1 MPDILL
7 EGCASRPLAAY
18 LKALG
23 ILRLVG
29 EQADANARGAW
40 QNGAFLLSSSLDRQ
54 ALCDF
59 FMETWQPTPLVT
71 PWNGGSG
78 FYPGDNREGIDA
90 LAQSTSPRLAAYRE
104 VIARIRNW
112 PELKRLASLPPK
124 EGEKERKAVRTK
136 YKQLFLQRCRAE
148 LPDACLPWLDA
159 TCIVGGGDPVFSP
172 LLGTGGNEGRLEY
185 CSNFMRHV
193 AQIFACQPEKSRAW
207 LEGAL
212 FGLPVNGLP
221 KSAAGQF
228 DPGRAGGCNQCM
240 GASLEDPPTNSW
252 DFLLLFE
259 GTLLFAGSLTR
270 RAPEDPNDVC
280 FPFCVEGSAAGFASS
295 SLTDKG
301 RGEIWMPLWSR
312 TASLREVRRLLGEGR
327 ASLGRRQAR
336 NGLDFARAIA
346 SLGVDRGIDGFE
358 RYSFLERRGQSY
370 VALPSGSLSVHYQPQ
385 VALLDPVAR
394 WVQQPC
400 RKKREPASL
409 ASARRH
415 LATALF
421 ACTRTPDAPRFVAVS
436 RALALMD
443 ALPGLPGLL
452 AAPCTPL
459 SPDWISACDDGGPE
473 VRLAAALA
481 SLRGSGK
488 LGPFRAHLSP
498 VTPHALYR
506 WEDTSDH
513 HVPWRGE
520 TLEGLG
526 RMFLR
531 RLVLAQRYG
540 EDPLRADLRLSPAD
554 LLPLLDGRLDVE
566 LLRDLLRAFSLVGRP
581 QRLPEAWCTPLR
593 QARLPHAVALL
604 KLLYT
609 PLPQDAGLD
618 RERLRP
624 EQRILRLVQAG
635 RLAEACALAAQ
646 RLRIAGGGGLYLP
659 TSFAESVRA
668 LSPAAVLA
676 CLAVPVDGRALLHQ
690 LRQPS

>member
-90 LAQSTSPRLAAYRE
+90 LAQSTSPRLAVYRE
-104 VIARIRNW
+104 VIVRIRNW
-112 PELKRLASLPPK
+112 PELVAPPK
-124 EGEKERKAVRTK
+124 EK
-136 YKQLFLQRCRAE
+136 KQLDELRKRCKETFLQRCRAE
-148 LPDACLPWLDA
+148 LPESCLPWLDA
-159 TCIVGGGDPVFSP
+159 TCILRTDKAVFAP

-185 CSNFMRHV
+185 SSNFMRHV
-193 AQIFACQPEKSRAW
+193 AKIFACPPEESRAW
-207 LEGAL
+207 LESAL

-228 DPGRAGGCNQCM
+228 DPGHAGGCNQDT
-240 GASLEDPPTNSW
+240 GPYRADVPVNPW

-280 FPFCVEGSAAGFASS
+280 FPFCVEGLAAGFASS

-346 SLGVDRGIDGFE
+346 SLGVERGIDGFE

-370 VALPSGSLSVHYQPQ
+370 VALPSGSLSVQYQPQ

-394 WVQQPC
+394 WVQQRC
-400 RKKREPASL
+400 RQKEEPNSL
-409 ASARRH
+409 TAARRR
-415 LATALF
+415 LAAAVF

-436 RALALMD
+436 RTLAQMD

-473 VRLAAALA
+473 ARLAAALA

-498 VTPHALYR
+498 VAPHALYR

-540 EDPLRADLRLSPAD
+540 EDPLRADLHLSPTD

-581 QRLPEAWCTPLR
+581 QRLPEAWCVPLR

>member
-90 LAQSTSPRLAAYRE
+90 LAQSTSPRLAVYRE
-104 VIARIRNW
+104 VIVRIRNW
-112 PELKRLASLPPK
+112 PELVAPPK
-124 EGEKERKAVRTK
+124 GKKQLDDLRQK
-136 YKQLFLQRCRAE
+136 YKETFLQRCRAE
-148 LPDACLPWLDA
+148 LPDVCLPWLDA
-159 TCIVGGGDPVFSP
+159 IGILRTGKAVFAP
-172 LLGTGGNEGRLEY
+172 LLGTGGNEGNMEY
-185 CSNFMRHV
+185 ANNFMQHV
-193 AQIFACQPEKSRAW
+193 AQIFACPPETSRAR
-207 LEGAL
+207 LESSL
-212 FGLPVNGLP
+212 FGSLLKGIP
-221 KSAAGQF
+221 AAATGQF
-228 DPGRAGGCNQCM
+228 DPGRTGGRNQGAGFKAAQ
-240 GASLEDPPTNSW
+240 SPVNSW
-252 DFLLLFE
+252 DFILLME
-259 GTLLFAGSLTR
+259 GTLLFAGALTR

-394 WVQQPC
+394 WVRQPC

-415 LATALF
+415 LTTALF

-481 SLRGSGK
+481 SLHGSGK
-488 LGPFRAHLSP
+488 LGPFRAHLAP
-498 VTPHALYR
+498 VAPHALYR

-554 LLPLLDGRLDVE
+554 LLPLPDGRLDVE

-581 QRLPEAWCTPLR
+581 QRLPEAWCAPLR

-668 LSPAAVLA
+668 LSPVAVLA

>member
-90 LAQSTSPRLAAYRE
+90 LAQSTSPRLAVYRE

-148 LPDACLPWLDA
+148 LPDVCLPWLDA
-159 TCIVGGGDPVFSP
+159 TCILGGGDTVFSP

-193 AQIFACQPEKSRAW
+193 AKIFACQPEKSRAW

-280 FPFCVEGSAAGFASS
+280 FPFCVEGSATGFASS

-394 WVQQPC
+394 WVRQPC

-415 LATALF
+415 LTTALF

-436 RALALMD
+436 RALARMD

-488 LGPFRAHLSP
+488 LGPFRAHLAP
-498 VTPHALYR
+498 VAPHALYR

-540 EDPLRADLRLSPAD
+540 EDPLRADLHLYPAD

-581 QRLPEAWCTPLR
+581 QRLPEAWCAPLR

-609 PLPQDAGLD
+609 PLPQDTGLD

-646 RLRIAGGGGLYLP
+646 RLRIAGDGGLYLP

-676 CLAVPVDGRALLHQ
+676 CLAVPVDGRALLYQ

>member
-29 EQADANARGAW
+29 EQVDANARGAW

-90 LAQSTSPRLAAYRE
+90 LAQSTSPRLAVYRE

-112 PELKRLASLPPK
+112 PELVAPPK
-124 EGEKERKAVRTK
+124 EK
-136 YKQLFLQRCRAE
+136 KQLDELRKRCKETFLQRCRAE
-148 LPDACLPWLDA
+148 LPESCLPWLDA
-159 TCIVGGGDPVFSP
+159 TCILRTDKAVFAP

-185 CSNFMRHV
+185 SSNFMRHV
-193 AQIFACQPEKSRAW
+193 TKIFACPPEESRAW
-207 LEGAL
+207 LESAL

-228 DPGRAGGCNQCM
+228 DPGHAGGCNQDT
-240 GASLEDPPTNSW
+240 GPYRADVPVNPW

-259 GTLLFAGSLTR
+259 GALLFAGSLTR

-280 FPFCVEGSAAGFASS
+280 FPFCVEGLAAGFASS

-346 SLGVDRGIDGFE
+346 SLGVERGIDGFE

-370 VALPSGSLSVHYQPQ
+370 VALPSGSLSVQYQPQ

-394 WVQQPC
+394 WVQQRC
-400 RKKREPASL
+400 RQKEEPNSL
-409 ASARRH
+409 TAARRR
-415 LATALF
+415 LAAAVF

-436 RALALMD
+436 RALARMD

-581 QRLPEAWCTPLR
+581 QRLPEAWCASLR
-593 QARLPHAVALL
+593 RARLPHAVALL

-618 RERLRP
+618 RARLRP
-624 EQRILRLVQAG
+624 EQRIPRLVQAG
-635 RLAEACALAAQ
+635 RIEEACALAAQ
-646 RLRIAGGGGLYLP
+646 RLRIAGGGGLHLP

-668 LSPAAVLA
+668 LSPAAVMA